1 MVDLFI
7 KTISNFGF
15 RLGRKTLLLMAAI
28 PLIASWILIGV
39 AESVAVIYVS
49 RVLSGL
55 AYGLSYSVLP
65 MYLGEI
71 ASDRIR
77 GSIST
82 LLTVMAKSG
91 ILYAYAIAPYTSV
104 RLMAWLAIIPAAVF
118 IGTFIFLP
126 ESPYYLLGKNEHE
139 NAKKSLSR
147 LRQRNDVD
155 EELEKMFVAVKKSQ
169 ENKGTFQELFFNKG
183 NRMSLIIIMGLS
195 AAQQLC
201 GSQAVIAYSE
211 TIFDKVGSTLGSSE
225 STIILGVVQLV
236 SSAVASSIV
245 DIVGRR
251 PLLLVSVI
259 GAAICNTIVGL
270 YFFLERMDIDVTGIA
285 WLPMLAI
292 MVFIVTYTIGM
303 ATVTFAILAEIFP
316 KNLKSVAGPVFT
328 ITGGVFSFI
337 VAKLFQIVSDDL
349 GSDYTFWGFALFTY
363 LFIPFIWF
371 LIPETKG
378 KPLDVILEEINMR
391 SNKKKPV
398 K

>member
-1 MVDLFI
+1 
-7 KTISNFGF
+7 
-15 RLGRKTLLLMAAI
+15 MAAI

-39 AESVAVIYVS
+39 AESLAVIYVS

-71 ASDRIR
+71 ASDPIR

-82 LLTVMAKSG
+82 LLTVMAKFG

-104 RLMAWLAIIPAAVF
+104 RLMAWLAIIPPAVF
-118 IGTFIFLP
+118 VGTFIFLP
-126 ESPYYLLGKNEHE
+126 ESPYYLLGKNEQE

-155 EELEKMFVAVKKSQ
+155 EELEKMSVAVKKSQ
-169 ENKGTFQELFFNKG
+169 ENKGTFHELFFNKG
-183 NRMSLIIIMGLS
+183 NRMSLIIILGL
-195 AAQQLC
+195 AVAQQLC

-211 TIFDKVGSTLGSSE
+211 TIFDKVGSTLGGSE

-236 SSAVASSIV
+236 SSAVSASIV

-251 PLLLVSVI
+251 PLLLLSVI

-292 MVFIVTYTIGM
+292 MVFIVAYTIGM

-316 KNLKSVAGPVFT
+316 KNLKSVAGPAFT
-328 ITGGVFSFI
+328 ITGGAFSFI

-363 LFIPFIWF
+363 LFIPFVWF

-391 SNKKKPV
+391 SNRKKAV